1 MNLEGFDHTKIQ
13 ESDLT
18 LELVDTWIYSRLHS
32 TIQTVNEKLD
42 KYILDE
48 AAKAVYEFIRG
59 DFCDWYVEMAKVRL
73 YNNEDAASKAT
84 AQYILRD
91 VLEQSLRLLHPFM
104 PFVTEEC
111 RQQLD
116 TGKKTIMLEDY
127 PKLDTKK
134 ISVEIESA
142 MMYIQEVTTSIRNIR
157 AEASVSPAK
166 NVTALIKTS
175 DENEIYVLEQNK
187 WFIMKLAKL
196 ETLDYGKDISKPD
209 LAGFRVAWK
218 SEIYIP
224 LAGLLDIEA
233 ESKKINDQIEK
244 LEQWLASCRKKLAD
258 ETFMS
263 KAPAQVIER
272 EKNNEADYLYKIEKL
287 KKNLE
292 LLKK

>member
-1 MNLEGFDHTKIQ
+1 
-13 ESDLT
+13 
-18 LELVDTWIYSRLHS
+18 
-32 TIQTVNEKLD
+32 
-42 KYILDE
+42 
-48 AAKAVYEFIRG
+48 
-59 DFCDWYVEMAKVRL
+59 
-73 YNNEDAASKAT
+73 
-84 AQYILRD
+84 
-91 VLEQSLRLLHPFM
+91 M

-111 RQQLD
+111 RQQLG

-127 PKLDTKK
+127 PKLDEKK
-134 ISVEIESA
+134 ISAEIESA

-157 AEASVSPAK
+157 AEANVSPAK

-175 DENEIYVLEQNK
+175 DEKEIHVLEQNK

-196 ETLDYGKDISKPD
+196 EILDYGKNISKPD

-224 LAGLLDIEA
+224 LAGLLDVEA

-244 LEQWLASCRKKLAD
+244 LEQWLASCRRKLLD
-258 ETFMS
+258 ETFLS

-272 EKNNEADYLYKIEKL
+272 EKNNEAEYVDKIEKL